1 MFLVI
6 ASSGLDGL
14 IKIWELASGQLV
26 RTIDGGPGELCPNFI
41 VSINFMMLISRYS
54 VDIWTIVFTPDS
66 EHIATG
72 SHGGKINLYS
82 VESGNRTNS
91 FDTRGKFIL
100 STACVRSI
108 LV

>member
-1 MFLVI
+1 M
-6 ASSGLDGL
+6 
-14 IKIWELASGQLV
+14 
-26 RTIDGGPGELCPNFI
+26 
-41 VSINFMMLISRYS
+41 
-54 VDIWTIVFTPDS
+54 FTPDS

-100 STACVRSI
+100 STACVRS
-108 LV
+108 